1 MTNKEFNKQVES
13 DIDKLIQLAM
23 EKYRKMTHLDDDE
36 EEEEKEDLD
45 EMTQTERDYEDDLKD
60 RYWDMKG
67 IK

>member
-1 MTNKEFNKQVES
+1 MTNREFNKQVES

-36 EEEEKEDLD
+36 DEGEKEDLD

-67 IK
+67 LK